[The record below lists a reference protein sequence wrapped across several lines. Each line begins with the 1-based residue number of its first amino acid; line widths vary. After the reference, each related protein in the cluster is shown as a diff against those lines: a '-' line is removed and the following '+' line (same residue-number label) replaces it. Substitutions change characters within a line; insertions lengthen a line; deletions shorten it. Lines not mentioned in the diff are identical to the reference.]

1 LWVTFC
7 FREGAGLCLK
17 ILLMHRDRKRGWL
30 LWSSGSKKRE
40 RERERDTHTHTHTQ
54 RHIRNQTMQEARL
67 AGRLQQELKMLQDPS
82 PGVCVWPSDELNLS
96 QLEARMYTLSLS
108 LYEACACSFFLI

>member
-1 LWVTFC
+1 
-7 FREGAGLCLK
+7 
-17 ILLMHRDRKRGWL
+17 
-30 LWSSGSKKRE
+30 
-40 RERERDTHTHTHTQ
+40 
-54 RHIRNQTMQEARL
+54 MQQARL

-108 LYEACACSFFLI
+108 LSLSLSTRLVLALSFWYKKIYAQ